1 MKTATAG
8 PLRVGVVGVG
18 YLGRHHARIY
28 AAMPEV
34 RLAGV
39 VDRNQERAREVA
51 GLYGAPAFE
60 DPGSLLGK
68 VDAVSVATPTISHR
82 SVAERFLAEGIPVLV
97 EKPMTATLA
106 EADALVSL
114 AASRGVLLA
123 VGHTERFNPAVRVL
137 CELARDPRFIEVHRL
152 GTFPAR
158 SLDIDVV
165 LDLMIHDID
174 LVLALGR
181 ASSGGSIT
189 SLDAVGVNA
198 LTPRVDIAN
207 ARIRLS
213 GGCVANLTASR
224 ISTGKVR
231 KIRVF
236 TRDAYLSCDCA
247 DQTLEHFR
255 LERRGSSDSAPAIAR
270 GTPEVARDEPLV
282 CELRAFIAAVG
293 GGAPFEVTGVEG
305 REALA
310 VALAVAERIEEG
322 LHEGAR

>member
-1 MKTATAG
+1 MGT

-28 AAMPEV
+28 ASLSEA

-39 VDRNQERAREVA
+39 ADRNLERSREIA
-51 GLYGAPAFE
+51 ALYGVPAFE
-60 DPGSLLGK
+60 DHRALLGK

-82 SVAERFLAEGIPVLV
+82 SIAADFLQEGIPVLV
-97 EKPMTATLA
+97 EKPIASSLP
-106 EADALVSL
+106 EADDLVSI
-114 AASRGVLLA
+114 AASQRTLLA
-123 VGHTERFNPAVRVL
+123 VGHTERFNPAVQSLR
-137 CELARDPRFIEVHRL
+137 ERAGDPRFIEVHRL

-174 LVLALGR
+174 LVLAMAKRSG
-181 ASSGGSIT
+181 GGSIQ

-198 LTPRVDIAN
+198 LTRRVDIAN

-231 KIRVF
+231 KVRVF
-236 TRDAYLSCDCA
+236 TRDSYLSCDCA
-247 DQTLEHFR
+247 DQTLEHFS
-255 LERRGSSDSAPAIAR
+255 LQKGSTPGTVPAIVR
-270 GTPEVARDEPLV
+270 EVPAIVRDEPLAR
-282 CELRAFIAAVG
+282 ELRAFVDAVRMRS
-293 GGAPFEVTGVEG
+293 PFEVGGEEG
-305 REALA
+305 REALS

-322 LHEGAR
+322 LHEGAS